1 MEEDNKIMCE
11 ELTGLP
17 VLACVEENAA
27 DLDLGADFLAA
38 LCE

>member
-1 MEEDNKIMCE
+1 MEADNKILCE
-11 ELTGLP
+11 ALTGVP

-27 DLDLGADFLAA
+27 DLDLDAAFLAE